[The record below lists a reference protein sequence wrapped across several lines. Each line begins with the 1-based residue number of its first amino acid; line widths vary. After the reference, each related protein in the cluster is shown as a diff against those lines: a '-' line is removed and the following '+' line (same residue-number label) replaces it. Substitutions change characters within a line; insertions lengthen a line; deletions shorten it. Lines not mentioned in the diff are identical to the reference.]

1 MIMIIIFK
9 EGAQLALALFSGTG
23 FKKLIDFYDLHANE
37 KIGSYWT
44 KPEWRFEKI
53 KLKMYLIL
61 VLLLHLNED

>member
-1 MIMIIIFK
+1 MVMIIIFK

-44 KPEWRFEKI
+44 TPNGD
-53 KLKMYLIL
+53 LKK
-61 VLLLHLNED
+61 

>member
-44 KPEWRFEKI
+44 KP
-53 KLKMYLIL
+53 
-61 VLLLHLNED
+61 NEDLKK